1 MADQSTLKYRTL
13 EGRRVG
19 LALSDGSRIEM
30 CQVVCAPR
38 HGTSTLWVLLP
49 DGADAFVPLTA
60 VAEVWEVA
68 GAATAAA

>member
-19 LALSDGSRIEM
+19 ITLTGGARIEA
-30 CQVVCAPR
+30 CQVICAPR

-49 DGADAFVPLTA
+49 DGADAFIPLSA
-60 VAEVWEVA
+60 LIEIWEVA
-68 GAATAAA
+68 AAA

>member
-19 LALSDGSRIEM
+19 ITLAGGARIDD
-30 CQVVCAPR
+30 CQVICAPR

-49 DGADAFVPLTA
+49 DGADAFIPLAA
-60 VAEVWEVA
+60 VVEIWEVA
-68 GAATAAA
+68 TADAA